1 MTLEKRICNICDS
14 NDVEDEIHF
23 LFTCKTYKI
32 ERTNWFSKMD
42 INTDI
47 LRTVTDGYNELLQI
61 IFNYPSATANYV
73 IECIEK
79 RKSILC
85 RQ

>member
-1 MTLEKRICNICDS
+1 MMLRMKYI
-14 NDVEDEIHF
+14 F
-23 LFTCKTYKI
+23 LFNCKTYKT

-47 LRTVTDGYNELLQI
+47 LKTVTDDYNELLQT
-61 IFNYPSATANYV
+61 IFNYSSATANYV